1 MTFNEKLKEK
11 IKWKHKVY
19 RDYLEN
25 GKTKSEYMYI
35 HHVITEVS
43 QHISNQ
49 LISESKSITI
59 N

>member
-19 RDYLEN
+19 RDYLQN
-25 GKTKSEYMYI
+25 GKTKAEYMYI

-43 QHISNQ
+43 Q